1 MWTIVHSSRDRSFFF
16 RQELANWW
24 KFNRRVSLAM
34 YQLSLIGK
42 NKQCKIWE
50 KFRKFW
56 KCEKKLVSRQ
66 VFIELSQFW
75 LIEIFSFL

>member
-1 MWTIVHSSRDRSFFF
+1 MWTIVRSSRDRSFFF
-16 RQELANWW
+16 FVKNWW

-56 KCEKKLVSRQ
+56 KCEEKLVSTSFYR
-66 VFIELSQFW
+66 VKSI
-75 LIEIFSFL
+75 LID